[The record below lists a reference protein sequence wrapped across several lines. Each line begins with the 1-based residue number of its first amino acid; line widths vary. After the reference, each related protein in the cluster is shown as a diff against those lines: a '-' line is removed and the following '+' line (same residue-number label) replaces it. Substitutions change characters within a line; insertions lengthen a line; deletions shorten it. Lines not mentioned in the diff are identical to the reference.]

1 MRHRPHTLAAGC
13 ALAAA
18 LLTAPLALAAPAS
31 AEAARAATSAPAAET
46 PAADAPI
53 GTQPR
58 ADFDGDGRTDVAS
71 AAPSATVGGQE
82 RAGYV
87 SVVHGSGRHQ
97 TITAAAPAGG
107 AAFGG
112 ATAARDLDGD
122 GRTDLAVQDRTAVVV
137 HWGSAQGLSAEATPL
152 PATARAGGFPLTEG
166 DFDGDGHAD
175 LVARDSDPDAE
186 WGQLRVLYGPFDR
199 AGAPAR
205 SSGLTTGRTFEPTG
219 LAADD
224 ITGDGRDDLVTTHAF
239 EEMSES
245 SLFWAGTASGLS
257 TSAKSLPDAA
267 AATIGDVDK
276 DGRGDLVIRTVPG
289 GVVENLPYDAGTIK
303 VLYGTA
309 SGPSTTRTSTLTQ
322 SSAGVPGASED
333 GDQFGYALAA
343 GDVNGDGYADIAAGV
358 PYEDLSGAAGGGK
371 DAGSAVLLKGG
382 ASGLTGTGA
391 KAYHQDTAGVPGVA
405 EAGDRFGASV
415 ALPPGLGLVAGA
427 PDEDTAAGQGSGA
440 VWLRLGV
447 SGTYA
452 VNPGDIGAPAPGAA
466 FGTYLR

>member
-18 LLTAPLALAAPAS
+18 LLTAPLALAAPAT
-31 AEAARAATSAPAAET
+31 ATPATAAPAAGPSAATAPVGT
-46 PAADAPI
+46 PPK
-53 GTQPR
+53 
-58 ADFDGDGRTDVAS
+58 ADFDGDGHTDLVS
-71 AAPSATVGGQE
+71 VAPSATIDGQDG
-82 RAGYV
+82 AGYV
-87 SVVHGSGRHQ
+87 SVVYGGGGRHQ
-97 TITAAAPAGG
+97 TLTAATPEGG

-122 GRTDLAVQDRTAVVV
+122 GHTDLAVQDRNTVVV
-137 HWGSAQGLSAEATPL
+137 HWGSAQGLGAQATPL

-175 LVARDSDPDAE
+175 LVTTDSDPDAE

-199 AGAPAR
+199 DGNPAR
-205 SSGLTTGRTFEPTG
+205 TADLATGRTFEPTG
-219 LAADD
+219 LAAGDL
-224 ITGDGRDDLVTTHAF
+224 TGDGRDDLVTTHAF

-245 SLFWAGTASGLS
+245 SQFWTGTASGLS
-257 TSAKSLPDAA
+257 TTAKSLPDAA
-267 AATIGDVDK
+267 AATIGDVDR

-289 GVVENLPYDAGTIK
+289 GVVENLPYDAGSIK

-309 SGPSTTRTSTLTQ
+309 SGPSTTRTTTLTQ
-322 SSAGVPGASED
+322 NSAGVPGASED
-333 GDQFGYALAA
+333 GDQFGYTLAA
-343 GDVNGDGYADIAAGV
+343 GDANGDGYADIAAGV
-358 PYEDLSGAAGGGK
+358 PYEDLAGAAGGGK
-371 DAGSAVLLKGG
+371 DAGSVVLLKGG

-415 ALPPGLGLVAGA
+415 ALPPGLGLAAGA
-427 PDEDTAAGQGSGA
+427 PDEDTTAAQGSGA
-440 VWLRLGV
+440 AWLRLGV

-452 VNPGDIGAPAPGAA
+452 VNPGDIGAPARGAG
-466 FGTYLR
+466 FGSYLR